1 MPARKSPVGCV
12 DRGFD
17 SYGSDGSGALEDLIR
32 VVGVAELAVVHP
44 PIATGAD
51 KIAGDEPRKHV
62 WRVLPLLLAEAMELR

>member
-1 MPARKSPVGCV
+1 MPARKPPVGCV

-51 KIAGDEPRKHV
+51 EIVVMNPGCACGVFCRCCWRKR
-62 WRVLPLLLAEAMELR
+62 WS